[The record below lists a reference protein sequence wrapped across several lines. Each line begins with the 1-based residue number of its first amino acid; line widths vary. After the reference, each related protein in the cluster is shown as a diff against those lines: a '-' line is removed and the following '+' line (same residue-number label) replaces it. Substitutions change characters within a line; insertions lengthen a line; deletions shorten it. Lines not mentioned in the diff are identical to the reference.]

1 MNRLYVGSV
10 LVGYCAGH
18 FGRDS
23 YDKKRVEALG
33 ADWVVAREIDSG
45 QVLFA
50 NGENVHQ
57 ELIKASNEWR
67 DEGRDD
73 D

>member
-1 MNRLYVGSV
+1 MGSRLYVGSI
-10 LVGYCAGH
+10 LYGYCAGH

-33 ADWVVAREIDSG
+33 VDWVVVREIDSG

-50 NGENVHQ
+50 DGERVHE
-57 ELIKASNEWR
+57 ELIKASDEW
-67 DEGRDD
+67 ELRDD